1 MILFTC
7 FFFRRPDSD
16 PFRGN
21 GGIEMPMGTFMQ
33 YTKVPI
39 VVYIMATTCPKG
51 MNAPNC
57 GAPPAFDALQQVPQH
72 IVQVGPDEQTE

>member
-1 MILFTC
+1 MMILFTC

-39 VVYIMATTCPKG
+39 VVYYGDNLPERDECPELWR
-51 MNAPNC
+51 AAC
-57 GAPPAFDALQQVPQH
+57 V
-72 IVQVGPDEQTE
+72 